1 MFRLPAVKQMT
12 RSSRKALLIEHRTV
26 DGLDIRLA
34 YTRRRRKQ
42 QPWLLIYNGLGANL
56 EILAPLMNSLTTV
69 NCLTFDMPGIGGSSR
84 KWLPMSLAG
93 VVRLS
98 AKILDDYPLHQ
109 AAIMG
114 VSWGACAAREFAWRL
129 PNRCT
134 KLILASAPAGIPTV
148 PASLN
153 TLLELANPKRYLDKN
168 YLRRHAGSLYGGH
181 FRQEPELV
189 EAYLSLLD
197 RHRSPI
203 SYYYQALSSIGWS
216 SLPGLTRITQPTL
229 VMAGKDD
236 RMLSSLNTLLL
247 RKQIPQSK
255 LAMVDDGHLF
265 VYSSPKETAEIVT
278 EFLQPPPSR
287 KSTLRSQPVPDTAD
301 NAG

>member
-1 MFRLPAVKQMT
+1 MT
-12 RSSRKALLIEHRTV
+12 RSSRKALHIEHRAV
-26 DGLDIRLA
+26 EGLDIRLA
-34 YTRRRRKQ
+34 YTRRRPKQ

-56 EILAPLMNSLTTV
+56 EILAPLMNALTAV

-93 VVRLS
+93 VVKLS
-98 AKILDDYPLHQ
+98 AKILDDFSLHQ
-109 AAIMG
+109 VATMG

-134 KLILASAPAGIPTV
+134 KLILASAPSGIPTV
-148 PASLN
+148 PGSMTN
-153 TLLELANPKRYLDKN
+153 LLELANPRRFLDKN
-168 YLRRHAGSLYGGH
+168 YLRQHAGSLYGGR
-181 FRQEPELV
+181 FSQEPELI

-197 RHRSPI
+197 GHRSPK

-216 SLPGLTRITQPTL
+216 SLPGLTRIDQPTL

-236 RMLSSLNTLLL
+236 RMLSNLNTLLL

-265 VYSSPKETAEIVT
+265 VYSSPTETAELVT
-278 EFLQPPPSR
+278 EFLNQPSGSKPS
-287 KSTLRSQPVPDTAD
+287 TRSQSAPASI
-301 NAG
+301 G